1 MASSVQRQQE
11 QRRRMLLMEI
21 TSIIYLLRQGLALRG
36 HVDEESNLI
45 QLLKLRSIDDSDL
58 QDWINDKK
66 YLSHDIVNEITKE
79 ISLTIVRDIVKQDS
93 TIRHDGEWQY
103 DKMHGRGVYTYA
115 NGDRYDSQWQ
125 YDKMQGRGVV
135 GFISATANYYE

>member
-79 ISLTIVRDIVKQDS
+79 ISLTIVRDIVKQISKRKWFALICDEISDES
-93 TIRHDGEWQY
+93 TTEQLCESLFELRMICTKFSKTSSHY
-103 DKMHGRGVYTYA
+103 I
-115 NGDRYDSQWQ
+115 N
-125 YDKMQGRGVV
+125 
-135 GFISATANYYE
+135 